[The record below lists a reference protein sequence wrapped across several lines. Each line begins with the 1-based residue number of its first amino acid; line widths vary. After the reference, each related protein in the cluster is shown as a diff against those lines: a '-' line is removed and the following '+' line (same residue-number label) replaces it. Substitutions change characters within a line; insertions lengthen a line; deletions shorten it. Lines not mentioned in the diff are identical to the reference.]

1 MPKTASNLSEAFLAV
16 RAYLWDGSPNTMNQV
31 KTVSI
36 CNAAE
41 IAKMRKMVT
50 RKQAAFIKNTV
61 TERIRT
67 ASNGRC
73 VTVNSFMRVMYGV
86 TWGQDTCKDIQKH
99 RHGWLVK
106 LSREFANEPSNP

>member
-16 RAYLWDGSPNTMNQV
+16 REYLWDGQLDTV
-31 KTVSI
+31 KQKAI
-36 CNAAE
+36 CICDATD

-50 RKQAAFIKNTV
+50 KTQAAFIKDTV

-73 VTVNSFMRVMYGV
+73 TTVSGYMRIIRGMA
-86 TWGQDTCKDIQKH
+86 WGRGTSKVIQNY
-99 RHGWLVK
+99 RHGWLIK
-106 LSREFANEPSNP
+106 LSREFADEPTNS

>member
-1 MPKTASNLSEAFLAV
+1 MPKTASNLSEAFLTV
-16 RAYLWDGSPNTMNQV
+16 REYLWDGSPNTMAQG
-31 KTVSI
+31 KAVSI

-61 TERIRT
+61 TERLRT
-67 ASNGRC
+67 ATNGRC
-73 VTVNSFMRVMYGV
+73 VTVNSFMRVMHGV
-86 TWGQDTCKDIQKH
+86 TWGQDTCKHIQTH

>member
-16 RAYLWDGSPNTMNQV
+16 REYLWDGSLDTLKQA
-31 KTVSI
+31 KAICI
-36 CNAAE
+36 CNATD
-41 IAKMRKMVT
+41 IARMRKMVT
-50 RKQAAFIKNTV
+50 KKQAAFIKDTV

-73 VTVNSFMRVMYGV
+73 ITVHSYMRVMHGV
-86 TWGQDTCKDIQKH
+86 VWGCNTSKNIQSY

-106 LSREFANEPSNP
+106 LSREFADEPTNS

>member
-16 RAYLWDGSPNTMNQV
+16 REYLWDGSLDTLKQA
-31 KTVSI
+31 KAVSI
-36 CNAAE
+36 CNAADL
-41 IAKMRKMVT
+41 AKMRKMVT
-50 RKQAAFIKNTV
+50 KKQAAFIKDTV

-73 VTVNSFMRVMYGV
+73 VSVHSYMRVMYGMS
-86 TWGQDTCKDIQKH
+86 WGCNTCKDIQSY

-106 LSREFANEPSNP
+106 LSREFKDKD